1 MVLML
6 AACGSGSTS
15 TATSADSS
23 AASVSEAEET
33 QETTDEAPAVEEA
46 TVAEEPDS
54 AEESAAEAE
63 EEEIGFTDEIVRTY
77 TEAEAMPLVDE
88 PVTLTAWDYVVPP
101 VMAVITDYG
110 TDGLVYSTLQE
121 RTGVTL
127 SFTTAN
133 LLTASTDMSLM
144 IAADD
149 LPDIIFDFGMFND
162 SNKDDLVEGDIIV
175 DFTEYEDVMPN
186 YFDILNNNP
195 SIARD
200 VYTDGGAVPYAENIQ
215 DTLIPSSGPAIRQD
229 WLDADGLDTPVT
241 IEDLHNVLLTFQSE
255 NDCKYPFW
263 IAANGNSS
271 LNSAFGVT
279 VTGDNDNLGGWIYQ
293 DGQMQ
298 YCLPMDGFKEYIQL
312 MADWYAEGLISPD
325 FMSQQQNNTA
335 QDEEIVGNGAGFFT
349 TSVNGITNL
358 SGYEPDSDVEPI
370 RAIVMNEGDLNGF
383 DDAGSTRISKGGAAV
398 AGSCS
403 DIELACRILDYL
415 YSDEGILL
423 ANYGVEGETFEYDEN
438 GEPVFTDLVVNNPD
452 YEFSLCLIKYTSST
466 PASICINERNY
477 LGYTDAQKKA
487 VEVWLRNT
495 ESTQAPGS
503 IWTTDAQNE
512 YDSIATDLG
521 SFVSTYCLQFITGS
535 KSMDEWDAFVEEA
548 LSSFDVDR
556 MTELSQEAVEAYL
569 AKG

>member
-1 MVLML
+1 
-6 AACGSGSTS
+6 
-15 TATSADSS
+15 
-23 AASVSEAEET
+23 
-33 QETTDEAPAVEEA
+33 
-46 TVAEEPDS
+46 VAEEPDS
-54 AEESAAEAE
+54 AEDSAAEAE
-63 EEEIGFTDEIVRTY
+63 EEEVGFSDEIVRTY

-200 VYTDGGAVPYAENIQ
+200 VYTEGGAVPYAENIQ

-241 IEDLHNVLLTFQSE
+241 VEDLHNVLLTFKSE
-255 NDCKYPFW
+255 NDCQYPFW

-271 LNSAFGVT
+271 LNSAFGVS
-279 VTGDNDNLGGWIYQ
+279 VNGDNNSLGGWIYQ

-335 QDEEIVGNGAGFFT
+335 QDEEIVGNGCGFFT

-438 GEPVFTDLVVNNPD
+438 GDPVFTDLVVNNPD

-487 VEVWLRNT
+487 VEVWLRDT

-535 KSMDEWDAFVEEA
+535 KSMDEWDAFVDEA

-556 MTELSQEAVEAYL
+556 LTELSQEAVEAYL